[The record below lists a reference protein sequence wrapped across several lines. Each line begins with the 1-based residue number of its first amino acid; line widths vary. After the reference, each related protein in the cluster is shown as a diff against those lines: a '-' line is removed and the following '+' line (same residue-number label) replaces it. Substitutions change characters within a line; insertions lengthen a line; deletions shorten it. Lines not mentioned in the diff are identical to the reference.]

1 MPARYYIVA
10 ECEKKTGISMI
21 NRFPKANDFIKKGII
36 SYVKENTVTTK
47 MQETIISYKFFEW
60 GTAFASLK

>member
-1 MPARYYIVA
+1 
-10 ECEKKTGISMI
+10 MI